1 MNGSIFY
8 VTADKQ
14 IMRILIFFILQKILF
29 YSFKKNELFKRTQRL
44 LVWVHSSEAKNII
57 EYFLLK
63 ESGIFNFFSF

>member
-1 MNGSIFY
+1 MNGSIFS

-44 LVWVHSSEAKNII
+44 QVWVHSSEAKISLNIFI
-57 EYFLLK
+57 K
-63 ESGIFNFFSF
+63 RKV